1 MKYPNAKKGIKKVY
15 IAQIFALSAT
25 LFSSAS
31 WLLISFSVDFIDD
44 ISFLLSP
51 LGGANILLAFLSS
64 SLLIIT
70 AVLSFL
76 GYFQASKDEREFKRS
91 MICILLFGVFTVI
104 GSMFKV
110 PNGMISTIL
119 NSAGT
124 IFEMFVMIYATSG
137 IINLSEK
144 CERPDL
150 AKKGEVILRFFVISY
165 IIYALTT
172 IAIRIFELS
181 THLRFV
187 LVIAGAISFILSIIQ
202 IIVYMKYLSLTKKML
217 ENS

>member
-1 MKYPNAKKGIKKVY
+1 
-15 IAQIFALSAT
+15 
-25 LFSSAS
+25 
-31 WLLISFSVDFIDD
+31 
-44 ISFLLSP
+44 
-51 LGGANILLAFLSS
+51 
-64 SLLIIT
+64 
-70 AVLSFL
+70 
-76 GYFQASKDEREFKRS
+76 
-91 MICILLFGVFTVI
+91 
-104 GSMFKV
+104 
-110 PNGMISTIL
+110 MISTIL

-150 AKKGEVILRFFVISY
+150 AKKGEVILRFFVFTY

-187 LVIAGAISFILSIIQ
+187 LVIAGAINFIVSIIQ